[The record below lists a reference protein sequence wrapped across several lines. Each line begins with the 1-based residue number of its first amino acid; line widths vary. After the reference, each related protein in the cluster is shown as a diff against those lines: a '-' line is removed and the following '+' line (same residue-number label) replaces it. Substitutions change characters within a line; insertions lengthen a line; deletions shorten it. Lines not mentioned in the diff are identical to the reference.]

1 MKEKIRE
8 SSVILSPSPRLGFS
22 WLCDLVNFFEFSFL
36 FFFIFYFADQ
46 EFLDGANLTLKNNA
60 PCLIRKTMFCHVNGT
75 QSKVSRS
82 PNADVSNIRSWL
94 VSLCKDSF
102 CKINLYCGHIS
113 EWKKIFHNT
122 IYWNIFGWFTV
133 ELLCST
139 FLCGRW
145 YLSMHRC
152 RLRLLPRIE

>member
-1 MKEKIRE
+1 M
-8 SSVILSPSPRLGFS
+8 ILSPSPRLGFS
-22 WLCDLVNFFEFSFL
+22 WLCDLVNFFEFSFF

-75 QSKVSRS
+75 QSKVLRS
-82 PNADVSNIRSWL
+82 PNADVSN
-94 VSLCKDSF
+94 CKDSF

-113 EWKKIFHNT
+113 EWKKIVHNT
-122 IYWNIFGWFTV
+122 IYWNTFGWFIV